1 MILQTVE
8 FTLYST
14 MKNNTIDIISTLY
27 YIIAQAGTCISLCHN
42 ESLSQTPY
50 THIRNRRI
58 GGGK

>member
-27 YIIAQAGTCISLCHN
+27 YIIAWAGTCISLYHT
-42 ESLSQTPY
+42 ESLSQTKY
-50 THIRNRRI
+50 THIEI
-58 GGGK
+58 EELAG